1 MEILEA
7 LETKTEELKV
17 VKEVHDSLK
26 HKSVEEKPDFKY
38 NSNKKQFKF
47 NAEVKNKC
55 NQISGRAGADDTI
68 TDNRNKLISIA
79 DQDGWEYIYIYIIFY
94 YIYIIEYSQ
103 AEALKMT
110 WKERNF
116 VFTKR
121 SREILGDTKLEQ

>member
-1 MEILEA
+1 MMQLLVVLASSFPFRGRVRERSHRKSRVASCNPEPPTLATEILEA

-38 NSNKKQFKF
+38 KSNKKQFKF

-55 NQISGRAGADDTI
+55 NQILDRAGAYDTI

-79 DQDGWEYIYIYIIFY
+79 DRDGWE
-94 YIYIIEYSQ
+94 
-103 AEALKMT
+103 
-110 WKERNF
+110 
-116 VFTKR
+116 
-121 SREILGDTKLEQ
+121 